1 MLSSLMVTL
10 PKECSQ
16 VLDKD
21 ISGSQRWKESYL
33 AFKKI
38 CMHFKEIKNLKVPKK
53 KEWDHFPS
61 LQQAELNSCFKFVLL
76 LHLPGQ
82 DTAGFSYSWW

>member
-1 MLSSLMVTL
+1 
-10 PKECSQ
+10 
-16 VLDKD
+16 
-21 ISGSQRWKESYL
+21 
-33 AFKKI
+33 
-38 CMHFKEIKNLKVPKK
+38 MHFKEIKNLKVPKK